1 MLSGPRKGGP
11 LSCVESLLLEQN
23 PTLIYLRNVK
33 SFVFRAGSTLPKMGL
48 PRATAFRF
56 GQGHFEAVFN
66 FYFNSRRDQK
76 RPAPNPRVGACG
88 NPVFGVAT

>member
-1 MLSGPRKGGP
+1 
-11 LSCVESLLLEQN
+11 
-23 PTLIYLRNVK
+23 
-33 SFVFRAGSTLPKMGL
+33 MGL

-76 RPAPNPRVGACG
+76 RARQIHPLERVAIL
-88 NPVFGVAT
+88 FL